1 MKTRTVLTKMLN
13 IENFIKK
20 WKIFFLGKKEKLKF
34 LPKFVNHS
42 KDKHSFYI
50 KISKKRFEFNNYNS
64 NSKKK
69 STISFLKKNFKFN
82 KIPNE
87 NYLKIKYK
95 YKIFQ

>member
-69 STISFLKKNFKFN
+69 IYNFFSEKK
-82 KIPNE
+82 
-87 NYLKIKYK
+87 
-95 YKIFQ
+95 FQV